1 MKEIQITL
9 TPGELYE
16 GENLTRL
23 VRVAKQH
30 PTWCESYA
38 YRGPDYELLL
48 GADLPFGKR
57 GDVLVHDIRTGTPN
71 FEEVKTIRF
80 IVKNV
85 QLEQRRVNLPWPITS
100 GREYDDDFGMKK
112 MEWVW
117 IADVE
122 QELKK

>member
-1 MKEIQITL
+1 MKEIQIIL
-9 TPGELYE
+9 TQGELYE
-16 GENLTRL
+16 GKNLARL
-23 VRVAKQH
+23 IRVAKQH
-30 PTWCESYA
+30 PTWCQTYA

-48 GADLPFGKR
+48 GVDLPFGKS
-57 GDVLVHDIRTGTPN
+57 GDVLVHNICTGTPN

-85 QLEQRRVNLPWPITS
+85 QLEQRRAEVQWPIPS
-100 GREYDDDFGMKK
+100 GREYDDDFGTERV
-112 MEWVW
+112 EWVW